1 MHMKLLSFIIAFVMS
16 LTSAASA
23 ATKVEPYSGHCPK
36 ANGLSKGL
44 VDYVITRYGV
54 SSRSM
59 YLSHSEDARN
69 GCFVEIQTD
78 SGLVTCSSVDLYTD
92 NAGDYWV
99 GGVCY

>member
-1 MHMKLLSFIIAFVMS
+1 MQMKCLLVIFVLVMS
-16 LTSAASA
+16 IFNAASA

-44 VDYVITRYGV
+44 VDFVITSHGV
-54 SSRSM
+54 TSRSM
-59 YLSHSEDARN
+59 YISRSEDARN